1 MDVTKKRLIQWET
14 GQHEGK
20 GIFKTKCDKALP
32 GAINFSGE
40 TTKKVK
46 YDYYALVARNLSGKL
61 RWIDK
66 IEGKF
71 QTTIKVI
78 VESEKGF
85 HEINFYHNVNNLS
98 DVLGPLKVLGKKII
112 DTPISFSYAILDKKD
127 KNGNFVLN
135 DNKEVKKVKR
145 IFIQA
150 EGNTVQQFFNQE
162 KNPKPKDLEW
172 VKTKTPKGVDYD
184 NSKEMIFW
192 ENSIVALQ
200 EFLINSGVAV
210 PLSYGSVLCTSTE
223 LGYEGGKIISAD
235 LLKKSEEMR
244 KAVSE
249 RIIFPYATKQTNA
262 DDVFDVFENY
272 SSSPANSSSDD
283 YFANITDD
291 DTDPFATDLSFA
303 EDSSSTADDSDDD
316 DLGLPF

>member
-1 MDVTKKRLIQWET
+1 MDVTKKRLVQWET

-20 GIFKTKCDKALP
+20 GIFKTKCNKELP

-40 TTKKVK
+40 TAKKVK
-46 YDYYALVARNLSGKL
+46 YDYYALIARNLSGKL

-78 VESEKGF
+78 LESDKGF
-85 HEINFYHNVNNLS
+85 HEINFYHNVNNLA

-127 KNGNFVLN
+127 KNGNYVLN

-150 EGNTVQQFFNQE
+150 DGNTVQQFFNQE

-235 LLKKSEEMR
+235 LLKKSEDMR

-249 RIIFPYATKQTNA
+249 RIVFPYATKQTNA

-272 SSSPANSSSDD
+272 SSSPASSQPESFEDITNDD
-283 YFANITDD
+283 F
-291 DTDPFATDLSFA
+291 DPFAPDSFA
-303 EDSSSTADDSDDD
+303 EDSSGSTADDSDDD
-316 DLGLPF
+316 LGLPF